1 MELVSIQ
8 EVEFKK
14 QKNKKIPNEQMDG
27 LNIPL
32 RPDLNIPWG
41 LSWGYSI
48 ISVIFNSNINN
59 LF

>member
-14 QKNKKIPNEQMDG
+14 QKNKKTPNEQMDG

-41 LSWGYSI
+41 LS
-48 ISVIFNSNINN
+48 
-59 LF
+59 

>member
-32 RPDLNIPWG
+32 RPDLNIP
-41 LSWGYSI
+41 
-48 ISVIFNSNINN
+48 
-59 LF
+59 